1 MFEKLQTGEKI
12 HDALRQ
18 PRTCSHP
25 IYTQT
30 LTGVCQAIRI
40 FSPCFF
46 HVFVSAEE
54 TIGRGVRHNPEWFEE
69 SANVLMPMIEEEFKV
84 YIYRSVQ
91 DHIKEHLGGSSVFAE
106 GSF

>member
-12 HDALRQ
+12 HDAPVQ

-25 IYTQT
+25 IYARM

-46 HVFVSAEE
+46 HVFISYMDLIHTDVKKAAFVWGLVCMGDHWGKPLAGKELKP
-54 TIGRGVRHNPEWFEE
+54 TGYGDYV
-69 SANVLMPMIEEEFKV
+69 IEK
-84 YIYRSVQ
+84 
-91 DHIKEHLGGSSVFAE
+91 
-106 GSF
+106 